1 MKIFAINGSPR
12 KQWNTAMLLSRA
24 LEGAASQGAETE
36 LVHLYDLDFE
46 GCISCFSCKTIGG
59 ESYGKC
65 AVEDALTPL
74 LAKLKDADAVIF
86 GSPVYLGTETAQMR
100 AFMERFIFPYV
111 TYSDKPSLY
120 PRIIH
125 VGFIYTMNV
134 TEERI
139 TSMGYDKHFG
149 LTGQLLKRIFGTF
162 EILLSTDTYQFTD
175 YSKMD
180 AAKFDAD
187 AKAKRREE
195 VFPKD
200 CEMAYEMG
208 AKFGKEPP
216 H

>member
-1 MKIFAINGSPR
+1 MKVFAINGSPR

-36 LVHLYDLDFE
+36 LVHLYDVDFK
-46 GCISCFSCKTIGG
+46 GCISCFACKTIGG

-65 AVEDALTPL
+65 AVKDGLTPF

-100 AFMERFIFPYV
+100 AFMERFIFPYL

-120 PRIIH
+120 PRTIH
-125 VGFIYTMNV
+125 AGFIYTMNV
-134 TEERI
+134 TEEQI
-139 TSMGYDKHFG
+139 TARGLVKHFG
-149 LTGQLLKRIFGTF
+149 FTEGLLKRTFGTS

-180 AAKFDAD
+180 AAKFDPD

-200 CEMAYEMG
+200 CEKAYEMG
-208 AKFGKEPP
+208 VRFAKEVP